1 MCIFNMQ
8 FWIYLHLS
16 FSVFYSAVLSSCQQ
30 SYSCT
35 HTGNDDCVV
44 EHTLSIYLQPG
55 SSGGLHAASLQ
66 PPSVDISADLE
77 CARFIGGSLS
87 LLVAGVRGRLRDHC
101 WRQALIDGQ

>member
-1 MCIFNMQ
+1 MQ
-8 FWIYLHLS
+8 RLIYLHLNFVCILFGCS
-16 FSVFYSAVLSSCQQ
+16 QLLQTIMYLD
-30 SYSCT
+30 SCT
-35 HTGNDDCVV
+35 HTGDDDCVV

-87 LLVAGVRGRLRDHC
+87 LLVAGVRGRLRDHY
-101 WRQALIDGQ
+101 WRQALIDGQL